1 MSDLSN
7 ILKKQYAA
15 QQEQALAELKS
26 AYEKNTSAL
35 DEQAAAIPQQY
46 EAARNDVAAQ
56 NAIARKNFNEQA
68 AATGMNTGTAG
79 QAELARSSAYQS
91 ALAGLNASQQNAQQ
105 ALERDRLNLQA
116 QYENAFAA
124 QKAQN
129 EAALQSALYQEM
141 LRQQSYGAAYGG
153 SSGSG
158 GGGVKYDTHG
168 YSTEDIRALQKAAG
182 ITVDGIWGDDTQ
194 AAYEK
199 YDAAT
204 ITNRN
209 SEVSGWIVVNG
220 SRISRTELEN
230 GLAKGT
236 IVEVWNPT
244 ANTITY
250 RKA

>member
-91 ALAGLNASQQNAQQ
+91 ALAGLHASQQNAQQ
-105 ALERDRLNLQA
+105 ALERDKLSLQA
-116 QYENAFAA
+116 QYENAIAA
-124 QKAQN
+124 AKAEN
-129 EAALQSALYQEM
+129 AAGLQSALYQEM
-141 LRQQSYGAAYGG
+141 LRRQSYG
-153 SSGSG
+153 GSG
-158 GGGVKYDTHG
+158 GGGGNTTPAADDWTWLNDGVKNSDTPMEARTKSGLRWQLENLAQTKGGAATLEKLKAYAPYMTAAEYKEFYDTV
-168 YSTEDIRALQKAAG
+168 RAWFPK
-182 ITVDGIWGDDTQ
+182 
-194 AAYEK
+194 E
-199 YDAAT
+199 
-204 ITNRN
+204 
-209 SEVSGWIVVNG
+209 
-220 SRISRTELEN
+220 
-230 GLAKGT
+230 
-236 IVEVWNPT
+236 
-244 ANTITY
+244 
-250 RKA
+250 

>member
-1 MSDLSN
+1 MANTTDY
-7 ILKKQYAA
+7 LKKQYAA
-15 QQEQALAELKS
+15 QQQAALSELKS
-26 AYEKNTSAL
+26 AYDTNISKL
-35 DEQAAAIPQQY
+35 DEEAAAIPQQY
-46 EAARNDVAAQ
+46 ETARNEMAAQ

-68 AATGMNTGTAG
+68 AATGLNTGTSG
-79 QAELARSSAYQS
+79 QAELARSSVYQRN
-91 ALAGLNASQQNAQQ
+91 LAGANVAEQNAQQ
-105 ALERDRLNLQA
+105 ALDRDRMSLQA
-116 QYENAFAA
+116 QYENAIAVT
-124 QKAQN
+124 KAEN
-129 EAALQSALYQEM
+129 DAALNNALYQEM

-182 ITVDGIWGDDTQ
+182 ITVDGIWGKDTQ

-199 YDAAT
+199 YAAAT